1 MSRPRVLVVDDDR
14 AMCDLLEEALDE
26 LGFAATTRTAPAA
39 ALQALAELD
48 FDVVV
53 TDLNMAGGDG
63 LALCARVAESRP
75 DIPVII
81 LTAFGSMEAAIGAIR
96 AGAWDFLTKPVDV
109 DVLGLAVTRAVQ
121 HRALREEVRRLRHAV
136 AAAGQWGEM
145 IGASPAMRSLFDVLD
160 RVAQQDV
167 TVMVTGASGTG
178 KELIARAI
186 HRRSPRAKGPFI
198 AINCAAMPEALLE
211 SELFG
216 HVRGAFTDARTTRT
230 GLFFQ
235 ASGGTL
241 FLDEVGELP
250 LAIQPK
256 LLRALQERTAR
267 PVGGD
272 REQPF
277 DARLVVA
284 TNRDLEAA
292 VEAGRFREDLYYR
305 VNVVHIDVPP
315 LKQRV
320 GDVLLLAQ
328 HFLEQATVRM
338 RKSVRGIS
346 GPAAE
351 RLLAY
356 GWPGNVRE
364 LQNCMERA
372 VALARFDQLMV
383 DDLPDRVRAAA
394 PMPRGVT
401 GEDGE
406 ELLSMEEVERRH
418 ILRVL
423 DAVDGSK
430 SSAARVLGFDRTTL
444 YRKLERY
451 GPR

>member
-1 MSRPRVLVVDDDR
+1 VSGARVLVIDDDR
-14 AMCDLLEEALDE
+14 AMCEMLEEALAE
-26 LGFAATTRTAPAA
+26 LGFATTTRTSPSA
-39 ALQALAELD
+39 ALQLLVAQD

-53 TDLNMAGGDG
+53 TDLNMPGMSG
-63 LALCARVAESRP
+63 LELCRRIVEMRRDLP
-75 DIPVII
+75 IVI
-81 LTAFGSMEAAIGAIR
+81 LTAFGSMEAAVGAIR
-96 AGAWDFLTKPVDV
+96 AGAWDFLTKPLDV
-109 DVLGLAVTRAVQ
+109 EVLGLAVTRAAQ
-121 HRALREEVRRLRHAV
+121 HHALRDEVRRLRQAV
-136 AAAGQWGEM
+136 AAAEHFDEM
-145 IGASPAMRSLFDVLD
+145 VGTSPAMRRLFDVLD

-167 TVMVTGASGTG
+167 TVMVTGESGTG
-178 KELIARAI
+178 KELVARAV
-186 HRRSPRAKGPFI
+186 HRRSPRAKGPFV
-198 AINCAAMPEALLE
+198 AINCAAMPVALLE

-216 HVRGAFTDARTTRT
+216 HVRGAFTDARTPRS

-241 FLDEVGELP
+241 FLDEVGEIP
-250 LAIQPK
+250 LAMQPK
-256 LLRALQERTAR
+256 LLRALQERAAR

-272 REQPF
+272 RELPF

-292 VEAGRFREDLYYR
+292 VEAGLFRADLYYR

-315 LKQRV
+315 LRQRT

-328 HFLEQATVRM
+328 HFLERTAARM
-338 RKSVRGIS
+338 AKRVSGIS

-372 VALARFDQLMV
+372 VALARFDQVMV
-383 DDLPDRVRAAA
+383 DDLPEKVQSAVA
-394 PMPRGVT
+394 PPRGVT

-418 ILRVL
+418 VLRVL
-423 DAVDGSK
+423 EAVGGSK
-430 SSAARVLGFDRTTL
+430 SRAARVLGFDRTTL
-444 YRKLERY
+444 YRKLDRY